1 MPFHFSKYS
10 ALLLIFF
17 VHGLVYSL
25 LLLRRGIKN
34 DTIHDKWLSGFLLL
48 CIMFICPWML
58 GFAGWYD
65 GRDCIECRNF
75 LFYMPFQQAL
85 LMGPIIYFYIQSRLN
100 PNFIFGKK
108 NWLHLIPSIL
118 YNTWIVIVA
127 VVDRVI
133 LKRYYLMDG
142 NSDPDFNTWYVALS
156 LVSLLVYLLLSFKY
170 YQHYKTII
178 YQELSFADDVTFK
191 WIRNFLIAFF
201 IYFFSSL
208 ILGLFG
214 FLGVEVNY
222 TDSWWYYLL
231 FGIIFY
237 YIAITGYANS
247 IITKANYQLAFLQQQ
262 LPPLLPNTNQESAI
276 TEDINFEY
284 LTENTTT
291 HEATQANNSEA
302 LDVWKAKVL
311 QAVVTEKMYQNPEL
325 TLTDLSKHLATNP
338 SLLSKIINQG
348 FAMNFNDLINWY
360 RVEEVKQQLQNTAN
374 ANLTIMSIAYDAGF
388 NSKATFNRAFKK
400 ATSRSP
406 KEFLG
411 HQQ

>member
-10 ALLLIFF
+10 GLLLIFF
-17 VHGLVYSL
+17 VHGLVYAF
-25 LLLRRGIKN
+25 LLLRKGVKN
-34 DTIHDKWLSGFLLL
+34 ETVHDKWLAFFLLL
-48 CIMFICPWML
+48 CIFFICPWML

-65 GRDCIECRNF
+65 GRECIECRNF

-85 LMGPIIYFYIQSRLN
+85 LMGPVLYFYIQTRLN
-100 PNFIFGKK
+100 PSFSFTKK
-108 NWLHLIPSIL
+108 HWLHLLPGIL
-118 YNTWIVIVA
+118 YNTWILVVA
-127 VVDRVI
+127 IVDRVI

-142 NSDPDFNTWYVALS
+142 ENDPDFNTWYVALS

-208 ILGLFG
+208 VLGLLDLFDVG
-214 FLGVEVNY
+214 IKY

-231 FGIIFY
+231 FAVIFY
-237 YIAITGYANS
+237 YIAITGYSNS
-247 IITKANYQLAFLQQQ
+247 IVTKAHYQLAFLQQQ
-262 LPPLLPNTNQESAI
+262 LPPLLPNINQESEN
-276 TEDINFEY
+276 TEDISFEDV
-284 LTENTTT
+284 TEKI
-291 HEATQANNSEA
+291 ATDKTSEPNNSEA
-302 LDVWKAKVL
+302 LDAWKAKVL
-311 QAVVTEKMYQNPEL
+311 QAIVTEKMYQNPEL

-374 ANLTIMSIAYDAGF
+374 SNLTIMSLAYDAGF

-400 ATSRSP
+400 ATGKSP